1 MRHTVWKWRT
11 LLAVPA
17 AALVLVG
24 FSRSQAPEDF
34 ETVRKRMEQA
44 KPAVQ
49 KKHADL
55 LALRYDLSNRPAKDL
70 TMSRGKAVQI
80 GPRAK
85 LHGGMTWKT
94 LAALSPEEIKAKG
107 LFPKGFLALPHPN
120 HPEGGMLFPKFHI
133 DEIKKQEAR
142 DLTRFDLDYDLPD
155 HFLPELD
162 RKSTRLNSSHG

>member
-107 LFPKGFLALPHPN
+107 LFPKGFRQNGTCPSEGLKLFKSLPAFVFQ
-120 HPEGGMLFPKFHI
+120 LSFI
-133 DEIKKQEAR
+133 S
-142 DLTRFDLDYDLPD
+142 RFLLSRPCCRSC
-155 HFLPELD
+155 LSAE
-162 RKSTRLNSSHG
+162 